1 MERIKQRV
9 YVDVNRAFSHRVA
22 DCTPMP
28 ADATLLLVLILV
40 GAVIAVLWLLLP
52 FAVFGIKPLV
62 ERAIREQTET
72 RRLLGDILAELKRA
86 NDASKR

>member
-1 MERIKQRV
+1 
-9 YVDVNRAFSHRVA
+9 
-22 DCTPMP
+22 MP